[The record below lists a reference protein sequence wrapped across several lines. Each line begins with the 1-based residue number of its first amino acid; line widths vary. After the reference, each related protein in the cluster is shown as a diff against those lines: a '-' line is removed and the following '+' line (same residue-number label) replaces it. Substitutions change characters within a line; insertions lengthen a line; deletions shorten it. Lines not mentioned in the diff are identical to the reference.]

1 MAKKLKVWLNN
12 KLNKRLRCTVVI
24 KFYCIFIT
32 ELVLTF
38 FVFKCPNYF
47 EFPKCGKRSPHLKI
61 LEIPGGRGVI
71 KDPWNRKSWGGG
83 GIQIKESSVVG
94 VWISSGTTHS
104 QYPVFFIRS
113 SRLSGHRH
121 WQPLVIGFKCTKR
134 EGVGVCNGG
143 KEGKG
148 IASSQSV
155 PCSLSRW
162 ASHLQARVSQDG
174 HL

>member
-24 KFYCIFIT
+24 KFYRIFIT

-71 KDPWNRKSWGGG
+71 KDPLEQKILGGWGDPNQRVFRGGG
-83 GIQIKESSVVG
+83 MDIFRNH
-94 VWISSGTTHS
+94 TFT
-104 QYPVFFIRS
+104 
-113 SRLSGHRH
+113 
-121 WQPLVIGFKCTKR
+121 
-134 EGVGVCNGG
+134 
-143 KEGKG
+143 
-148 IASSQSV
+148 V
-155 PCSLSRW
+155 PCFFS
-162 ASHLQARVSQDG
+162 
-174 HL
+174 